1 MDARI
6 VEAVGRMHV
15 ARITGQM
22 LAKESGYNASYV
34 SEVLN
39 GKRGT
44 DQTVDKLMDAL
55 SRLEKKQA
63 EMKQSAISAAYRSGM
78 SKDKVS
84 LQGAFFIDGV
94 GEEQLAEV
102 KGDKPH
108 IREDMVRV
116 GMGAADIR
124 YRGEFDH
131 WHMNLTLRYNKNGQY
146 SLEQILNI
154 IGICR

>member
-44 DQTVDKLMDAL
+44 EKTIQNILDAL
-55 SRLEKKQA
+55 SRLEGKQA
-63 EMKQSAISAAYRSGM
+63 ARKEA
-78 SKDKVS
+78 
-84 LQGAFFIDGV
+84 
-94 GEEQLAEV
+94 
-102 KGDKPH
+102 
-108 IREDMVRV
+108 
-116 GMGAADIR
+116 
-124 YRGEFDH
+124 
-131 WHMNLTLRYNKNGQY
+131 
-146 SLEQILNI
+146 
-154 IGICR
+154 

>member
-44 DQTVDKLMDAL
+44 EKTVQNLMDAL
-55 SRLEKKQA
+55 SRLESKQA
-63 EMKQSAISAAYRSGM
+63 A
-78 SKDKVS
+78 
-84 LQGAFFIDGV
+84 L
-94 GEEQLAEV
+94 
-102 KGDKPH
+102 
-108 IREDMVRV
+108 REARD
-116 GMGAADIR
+116 
-124 YRGEFDH
+124 
-131 WHMNLTLRYNKNGQY
+131 
-146 SLEQILNI
+146 
-154 IGICR
+154 

>member
-44 DQTVDKLMDAL
+44 EQTMDKLMDAL
-55 SRLEKKQA
+55 SRLEQKQA
-63 EMKQSAISAAYRSGM
+63 EVKQ
-78 SKDKVS
+78 
-84 LQGAFFIDGV
+84 
-94 GEEQLAEV
+94 AE
-102 KGDKPH
+102 
-108 IREDMVRV
+108 
-116 GMGAADIR
+116 A
-124 YRGEFDH
+124 
-131 WHMNLTLRYNKNGQY
+131 
-146 SLEQILNI
+146 
-154 IGICR
+154 